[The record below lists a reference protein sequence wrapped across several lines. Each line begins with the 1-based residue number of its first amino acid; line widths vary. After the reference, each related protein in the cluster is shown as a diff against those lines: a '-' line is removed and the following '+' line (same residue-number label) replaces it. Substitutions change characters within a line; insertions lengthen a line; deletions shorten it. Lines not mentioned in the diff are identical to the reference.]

1 MMTRA
6 EAELKVLV
14 KKAVKVKHDHPTLS
28 IPAAMRVAKFT
39 NEEAEDRTLQMRVR
53 RMVSPPTKQIDIAK
67 SPSSSTVS
75 TLTSPA
81 PIQLRPIK
89 KLRLSSTQAQQ
100 KRINDLALQLNCS
113 SAHKRAT
120 KFMLNSWRR
129 GGWEETFSKQNQW
142 VGIWR
147 VWSTYPQKNNPAWSG
162 SRKSWGIPIEAWRER
177 KFPSIDF
184 PTPGKVF
191 WELHY
196 NKAT

>member
-1 MMTRA
+1 
-6 EAELKVLV
+6 
-14 KKAVKVKHDHPTLS
+14 
-28 IPAAMRVAKFT
+28 MRVAKFT

-100 KRINDLALQLNCS
+100 KRINDLALQVNCS

-120 KFMLNSWRR
+120 KLYAEQLEKVGMRRNFQQAKSVSWYMESLEYISTKEQSSMK
-129 GGWEETFSKQNQW
+129 WQQEEL
-142 VGIWR
+142 G
-147 VWSTYPQKNNPAWSG
+147 YP
-162 SRKSWGIPIEAWRER
+162 
-177 KFPSIDF
+177 
-184 PTPGKVF
+184 
-191 WELHY
+191 H
-196 NKAT
+196 